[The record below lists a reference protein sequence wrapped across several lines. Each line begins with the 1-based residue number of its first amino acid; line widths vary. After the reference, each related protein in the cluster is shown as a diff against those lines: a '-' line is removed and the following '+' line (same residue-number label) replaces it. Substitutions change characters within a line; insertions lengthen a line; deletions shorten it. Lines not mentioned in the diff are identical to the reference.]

1 MRKLLLIVFAMFL
14 ASNVF
19 AQIDLGGKEK
29 ELARNFESL
38 LKADTDSLKLTICNK
53 IEDGFLEILT
63 NEESFVYPFTELA
76 NMGKL
81 TSPDDLLRV
90 YNWNC
95 VLSDGTYRYFG
106 ILQIKEKKS
115 IRVEKLLD
123 STSDMDMMKQ
133 YSITDWGGALYYQ
146 IIPIKQKGSRS
157 YFLLGWDGNNYQ
169 TSKKLIE
176 ILNIDNKGKLSFGSP
191 LIFWRGK
198 VLNRVV
204 FEYAKQ
210 ARMTIQYEEKAKR
223 FVFDHLA
230 PSKPIYQ
237 NQFEYYGP
245 DFSYDAIE
253 YRKGKWVL
261 VENVDVRNK

>member
-1 MRKLLLIVFAMFL
+1 MRKFLLVVFVFFSGLNA
-14 ASNVF
+14 F
-19 AQIDLGGKEK
+19 AQVDLGVKEK
-29 ELARNFESL
+29 ELASNFELL
-38 LKADTDSLKLTICNK
+38 LKADTDSLKLSICGD
-53 IEDGFLEILT
+53 IEDQFLELLS
-63 NEESFVYPFTELA
+63 NEESFVYPFSGLA

-81 TSPDDLLRV
+81 TSPDELLRIF
-90 YNWNC
+90 NWNC

-106 ILQIKEKKS
+106 ILQIKEKKA
-115 IRVEKLLD
+115 IRVEKLVD
-123 STSDMDMMKQ
+123 STADTDMMKQ
-133 YSITDWGGALYYQ
+133 YSISNWGGALYYQ

-176 ILNIDNKGKLSFGSP
+176 ILNIDSEGKLSFGSP
-191 LIFWRGK
+191 VILWRGK

-230 PSKPIYQ
+230 PSKPMYQ

-245 DFSYDAIE
+245 DFSYDALE

>member
-1 MRKLLLIVFAMFL
+1 MRKLLLVVFVIF
-14 ASNVF
+14 SVSDIF
-19 AQIDLGGKEK
+19 AQIDLGSKEK
-29 ELARNFESL
+29 ELARNFEL
-38 LKADTDSLKLTICNK
+38 LVKVDTDSLKLSICND
-53 IEDGFLEILT
+53 IEGEFLEILT
-63 NEESFVYPFTELA
+63 NEESFNYPFSGLV

-81 TSPDDLLRV
+81 TSPDELLRV

-115 IRVEKLLD
+115 IRLEKLID

-133 YSITDWGGALYYQ
+133 YSITNWGGALYYQ
-146 IIPIKQKGSRS
+146 IIPFKQKSSRS

-191 LIFWRGK
+191 VILWRGK

-230 PSKPIYQ
+230 PSKQIYQ

-245 DFSYDAIE
+245 DFSYDALE
-253 YRKGKWVL
+253 YRKGNWVL